1 LALGVQPTDTWLSA
15 FEAVGVPCGPINTLD
30 RVFDDPHVK
39 ARGLK
44 QTLPHTQAGE
54 VNLVANPIRINGES
68 ISATTA
74 PPTLGEHTDSV
85 LNAIGITD
93 EQRLVLRQAGII

>member
-1 LALGVQPTDTWLSA
+1 M
-15 FEAVGVPCGPINTLD
+15 PCGPINTLD

-93 EQRLVLRQAGII
+93 EQRLALRQAGII

>member
-1 LALGVQPTDTWLSA
+1 M
-15 FEAVGVPCGPINTLD
+15 
-30 RVFDDPHVK
+30 FDDPHVE

-44 QTLPHTQAGE
+44 QTLPHALAGE
-54 VNLVANPIRINGES
+54 VNLVANPIRINGQS
-68 ISATTA
+68 LSAQSA

-85 LNAIGITD
+85 LDAIGITD

>member
-1 LALGVQPTDTWLSA
+1 
-15 FEAVGVPCGPINTLD
+15 
-30 RVFDDPHVK
+30 K

-85 LNAIGITD
+85 LHAIGISD
-93 EQRLVLRQAGII
+93 EQRLALRQAGIISSDAIGGKRAYYP